1 MKTLELK
8 GSLRT
13 ETGKKFAK
21 RMRRN
26 AEVPA
31 IIYGGKQ
38 NIMISLIESE
48 LRELIFTP
56 NVYIINLN
64 VEGKNHKA
72 ILKEVQFHPVSDKV
86 LHIDFIEISET
97 KKITISIPIELT
109 GVAEGVKTGGKL
121 ALITRNLKV
130 SALPKHLP
138 DTLKVDITDLVL
150 GKSRLVSDI
159 EFPNITILDPK
170 STVIA
175 SVKMTRAARGAQAA
189 AEGETP
195 AK

>member
-1 MKTLELK
+1 
-8 GSLRT
+8 
-13 ETGKKFAK
+13 
-21 RMRRN
+21 MRRN

-72 ILKEVQFHPVSDKV
+72 ILKEIQFHPVSDKV

-97 KKITISIPIELT
+97 KKITISIPVELT

-121 ALITRNLKV
+121 ALITRNIKV
-130 SALPKHLP
+130 TALPKHLP

-150 GKSRLVSDI
+150 GKSRLISDI
-159 EFPNITILDPK
+159 EFPNISILDPK

>member
-150 GKSRLVSDI
+150 GKSRLVNDI

>member
-72 ILKEVQFHPVSDKV
+72 ILKEIQFHPVSDKV

-97 KKITISIPIELT
+97 KKITISIPVELT

-121 ALITRNLKV
+121 ALITRNIKV
-130 SALPKHLP
+130 TALPKHLP

-150 GKSRLVSDI
+150 GKSRLISDI
-159 EFPNITILDPK
+159 EFPNISILDPK

>member
-1 MKTLELK
+1 
-8 GSLRT
+8 
-13 ETGKKFAK
+13 
-21 RMRRN
+21 
-26 AEVPA
+26 
-31 IIYGGKQ
+31 
-38 NIMISLIESE
+38 
-48 LRELIFTP
+48 
-56 NVYIINLN
+56 
-64 VEGKNHKA
+64 
-72 ILKEVQFHPVSDKV
+72 
-86 LHIDFIEISET
+86 
-97 KKITISIPIELT
+97 
-109 GVAEGVKTGGKL
+109 
-121 ALITRNLKV
+121 
-130 SALPKHLP
+130 LP